1 MPSFPSLPVLLVD
14 DEAHS
19 RLGMSMALRS
29 SGIDNLIECASPTTV
44 MASVRDK
51 RPCVALLDLIM
62 PEMNGT
68 ELLKAIAKDYPE
80 TAVIIVS
87 GQNEIELAVSCMKQG
102 ASDYLTKPFN
112 RETLVKAVRRA
123 IELAELRGEN
133 TLMRDQLL
141 KPSSLRDPAFA
152 DIITASAK
160 MEAIFKYCV
169 AIAPGRQ
176 PVMIT
181 GETGCGK
188 ELVSKAM
195 HKLSG
200 RKGRFVAVNLAGL
213 DSNVFSDTL
222 FGHVKGA
229 FTGADA
235 KRNGLVEEACGG
247 TLLLDEIGEL
257 SEEAQVKLLRLLQ
270 EREYSPLGSDEL
282 KTSNARILVATNRD
296 LEAEVEKG
304 KFRRDLFFRLKIHQ
318 VRIPSLRERPEDL
331 RPLLEHFA
339 AEAAAEFGKETPS
352 IHSSLVEALKTYPFK
367 GNVRELRA
375 MAYDAVGLCQERTLT
390 CADMKVD
397 SQAKPKCEAGLAS
410 NGSLQTQDG
419 AFNFPETLPSLKE
432 MGMMLVSEALRR
444 SAGNQ
449 SAAARLLGVT
459 QQALNKRMRKNNHQD
474 DEE

>member
-1 MPSFPSLPVLLVD
+1 MPSFPSSPVLIVD

-29 SGIDNLIECASPTTV
+29 SGIDNLVECQAPAKALDLIKE
-44 MASVRDK
+44 M

-62 PEMNGT
+62 PGVNGAD
-68 ELLKAIAKDYPE
+68 LLKEISKDFPE

-87 GQNEIELAVSCMKQG
+87 GQNEIALAVSCMKLG
-102 ASDYLTKPFN
+102 ASDYLTKPFD
-112 RETLVKAVRRA
+112 RETLAKAVRRA
-123 IELAELRGEN
+123 VDLAELRGEN
-133 TLMRDQLL
+133 TLMREQLL
-141 KPSSLRDPAFA
+141 KPSGQRDPAFSE
-152 DIITASAK
+152 IITSSPK
-160 MEAIFKYCV
+160 MEAIFKYCA

-200 RKGRFVAVNLAGL
+200 RTGRFIAVNLAGL

-229 FTGADA
+229 FTGAEA
-235 KRNGLVEEACGG
+235 KRNGLVEEAKGG

-282 KTSNARILVATNRD
+282 KTSDARVLVATNRD

-304 KFRRDLFFRLKIHQ
+304 KFRRDLYFRLKIHP
-318 VRIPSLRERPEDL
+318 VRIPPLRERPEDL
-331 RPLLEHFA
+331 RPLLESFVE
-339 AEAAAEFGKETPS
+339 EASSEFGKEPPAVS
-352 IHSSLVEALKTYPFK
+352 GSLIQSLKAHSFK

-375 MAYDAVGLCQERTLT
+375 MAYDAVSRCQGKTLG
-390 CADMKVD
+390 CEDMKIESEAVQKEEEPGD
-397 SQAKPKCEAGLAS
+397 AKQASG
-410 NGSLQTQDG
+410 G
-419 AFNFPETLPSLKE
+419 AFRFPETLPSIKE
-432 MGMMLVSEALRR
+432 MSRLLVEEALRR
-444 SAGNQ
+444 GGGNQ

-459 QQALNKRMRKNNHQD
+459 QQALNKRMRKNSAQD
-474 DEE
+474 DSLD